1 MGNSASCCEDESRGQ
16 RNLIAKN
23 RSTINR
29 SEIPAQMRGTGNGSS
44 PQSQR
49 GVNMFTNG
57 ANAPVF
63 RRSNISASPPTTPV
77 QARRVEEDETTIWNC
92 GNSPR
97 NAKVPTSS
105 PPPLRSVEKPLY
117 RCQHGLTR
125 CKARL
130 FKRSL
135 LANLDRGGQRP
146 ATRRHRNWRMLY
158 DVLGT
163 VFTPAQRIFISNLHG
178 SATSSKAATM
188 SASF

>member
-1 MGNSASCCEDESRGQ
+1 MPIPEKILCRSRSDPWVGNSDPKRPLGLQKRPGRSDPAEPIETLGEMGNSASCCEDESRGQ

-23 RSTINR
+23 RSTINK
-29 SEIPAQMRGTGNGSS
+29 SEIPAQMRGSGNGSS

-49 GVNMFTNG
+49 GVNVFTNG

-117 RCQHGLTR
+117 R
-125 CKARL
+125 
-130 FKRSL
+130 F
-135 LANLDRGGQRP
+135 
-146 ATRRHRNWRMLY
+146 
-158 DVLGT
+158 
-163 VFTPAQRIFISNLHG
+163 
-178 SATSSKAATM
+178 
-188 SASF
+188 